1 MSCQQLIQEDPYI
14 FTDTVSNSTSFMHEN
29 NSQTKYV
36 PLNRQTIYNRQFRQ
50 HEPKLA
56 SITDLNNSL
65 LKSTSYSDHNNKIV
79 ISPTTLKE
87 RKNNE
92 LNNGKIL
99 SSRASPKFF
108 KSHQQ
113 QQVLSHNDN
122 NGQLSSVKNNY
133 NKNNNF
139 TQNHSNGSVS
149 KQQNQHHESNFD
161 VINHVSDALENGIT
175 GIKKEKEEETST
187 IVDETISNNLFV
199 KIENDKL
206 KIEHKNCDDNDDDD
220 DDDSDNDEKNDK
232 SCVKKNS
239 NKRTNRKRDRKLL
252 CLTTL
257 QISSRNVI
265 VEPICEIPRHAPL
278 VQQKLNVIDKR
289 LLQNYRYCCND
300 SKRLSRDDRLSMRKI
315 QLRHVLNQYKGINRF
330 REVSTERY
338 KAQLSKTFKLSKVME
353 REKQRILKKSIKLCS
368 TKDCKDEAVVSTDF
382 CAKHILSTE
391 KEQFLIRQCCFRHL
405 DGQQCRVPVNNILAT
420 VAVCNDHM
428 NAPAHQLIS
437 SDSIEPKKNPVQ
449 RKRTKTSPLIRPVKK
464 NGKGGR
470 KKKLLS
476 IAQSN
481 LIMPVHRPTMI
492 IHPSDLQKQTIKS
505 SGNLVTSTATT
516 LLPLKQEN
524 LHHQNDCDQF
534 IHFNSGNL
542 LASSQSS
549 YGSMS
554 SGNEDLYIKQDLMPA
569 VCENSY
575 ESSEDTGVGGL
586 SENELISHDVIGNF
600 DMESCAELSKVL
612 SSLPSNTLDDLL
624 TEPLHTSR
632 DDEEYL
638 DRAIEE
644 VSASGMDQIAITA
657 FEHLEGLD
665 MLEMLDDDEQR
676 QMISA
681 ATNLISMSGYM
692 SHDQDNNYAAMPSPM
707 MS

>member
-65 LKSTSYSDHNNKIV
+65 LKSTTYSDHNNKIV

-113 QQVLSHNDN
+113 QVLLSQNDN
-122 NGQLSSVKNNY
+122 NGQLSSVKSNY
-133 NKNNNF
+133 NKNSF
-139 TQNHSNGSVS
+139 TQNHSNASSVS
-149 KQQNQHHESNFD
+149 KQQQQHHERHSD
-161 VINHVSDALENGIT
+161 VLNHVSEALENGIT
-175 GIKKEKEEETST
+175 GIKREKEEVSTT
-187 IVDETISNNLFV
+187 IVVDTISNNYV
-199 KIENDKL
+199 KIENEFKFED
-206 KIEHKNCDDNDDDD
+206 CDDGSDN
-220 DDDSDNDEKNDK
+220 DSDNDEKNEK
-232 SCVKKNS
+232 LSVKKNS
-239 NKRTNRKRDRKLL
+239 KRSNRKRDRKLL
-252 CLTTL
+252 CLTSSSKVS
-257 QISSRNVI
+257 SSRNVI

-289 LLQNYRYCCND
+289 LLQNYRHCGNE
-300 SKRLSRDDRLSMRKI
+300 SRDERLSMRKM
-315 QLRHVLNQYKGINRF
+315 QLRHVLNQYKGINRL
-330 REVSTERY
+330 REGSTERY
-338 KAQLSKTFKLSKVME
+338 KAQLSKSFKLSKVME
-353 REKQRILKKSIKLCS
+353 REKLKILRKSIKLCS

-420 VAVCNDHM
+420 IAVCNEHF

-470 KKKLLS
+470 KKKLS
-476 IAQSN
+476 TIAQSN

-492 IHPSDLQKQTIKS
+492 IHPSDLQKQTVKS
-505 SGNLVTSTATT
+505 SGNSVTSTATTT

-692 SHDQDNNYAAMPSPM
+692 SHDQDNYAAMPSPM